1 MIYTGSYTYEQKRE
15 FVINEIN
22 DDGFLSKE
30 TLMGRIKCLK
40 KTELN
45 RMVREGVLCVLSNKT
60 YDTPER
66 RDKRLYSFRHD
77 YLMWCETCNNFTFMT
92 DYGDRCKVCKE
103 KSKYRCIFPMKPH
116 GSYA

>member
-1 MIYTGSYTYEQKRE
+1 MQYTGTYTYEQKRQIA
-15 FVINEIN
+15 VNEIEA
-22 DDGFLSKE
+22 DGYLSWK
-30 TLMGRIKCLK
+30 TLRGRINGLK
-40 KTELN
+40 KTDLN
-45 RMVREGVLCVLSNKT
+45 RMVREGALCVLSNKT